1 MSIVTLEQAKQH
13 VRVDHDD
20 DDSLIQM
27 WVNAA
32 EELAV
37 SFLNRK
43 VFVSQEAMENAIEVG
58 TAGECPM
65 VANDLFR
72 AAVLLTVGH
81 LFANREDVTPKGTPG
96 RLPVGAEYLLTPM
109 RVNMGV

>member
-1 MSIVTLEQAKQH
+1 MSIVSLEQAKQH

-20 DDSLIQM
+20 EDALIQM

-37 SFLNRK
+37 SFLNRN
-43 VFVSQEAMENAIEVG
+43 VFASQESMETAIDAG

-81 LFANREDVTPKGTPG
+81 LYANREDVITKGTPVA
-96 RLPVGAEYLLTPM
+96 LPMGAERLLIPL
-109 RVNMGV
+109 RVHMGV